1 MAYRYPP
8 GSPLHHENLKAKQ
21 RELRGDFPE
30 PLTLRV
36 HRALSWLRR
45 AEAEQ
50 TDEDVRFILL
60 WIGFNAAYAG
70 DVEASRVIGIPE
82 GERGL
87 FQAFFATLVGFDG
100 KHRIYDM
107 VWQRFPQEIRV
118 LLANR
123 YVFHPFWQ
131 HHNGAPGYADWAE
144 KNWSDLAAR

>member
-60 WIGFNAAYAG
+60 WIG
-70 DVEASRVIGIPE
+70 VQC
-82 GERGL
+82 GL
-87 FQAFFATLVGFDG
+87 CRRRRSFA
-100 KHRIYDM
+100 
-107 VWQRFPQEIRV
+107 RFKR
-118 LLANR
+118 R
-123 YVFHPFWQ
+123 
-131 HHNGAPGYADWAE
+131 
-144 KNWSDLAAR
+144 

>member
-21 RELRGDFPE
+21 RELRGNFPE

-70 DVEASRVIGIPE
+70 DVEASRVIAIPE

-87 FQAFFATLVGFDG
+87 FQAFFATLVGFRSEEHTSELQSLMRISYAVFCLKKKTRSE
-100 KHRIYDM
+100 KHT
-107 VWQRFPQEIRV
+107 
-118 LLANR
+118 R
-123 YVFHPFWQ
+123 YNQ
-131 HHNGAPGYADWAE
+131 T
-144 KNWSDLAAR
+144 

>member
-21 RELRGDFPE
+21 RELRGNFPE
-30 PLTLRV
+30 PLTPRV

-70 DVEASRVIGIPE
+70 DVDASRSEERRV
-82 GERGL
+82 GEECVSPGRSRGSPY
-87 FQAFFATLVGFDG
+87 T
-100 KHRIYDM
+100 
-107 VWQRFPQEIRV
+107 
-118 LLANR
+118 
-123 YVFHPFWQ
+123 
-131 HHNGAPGYADWAE
+131 
-144 KNWSDLAAR
+144 

>member
-1 MAYRYPP
+1 MISVLTPSAPTRR
-8 GSPLHHENLKAKQ
+8 SSDLHANLKAKQ
-21 RELRGDFPE
+21 RELRGNFPE

-70 DVEASRVIGIPE
+70 DVEASRVIAIPE

-87 FQAFFATLVGFDG
+87 FQRSEERRVG
-100 KHRIYDM
+100 KEWVSTCRYR
-107 VWQRFPQEIRV
+107 WS
-118 LLANR
+118 AN
-123 YVFHPFWQ
+123 H
-131 HHNGAPGYADWAE
+131 
-144 KNWSDLAAR
+144 